1 MTMDYVSLISERK
14 RLFAILKSLYEF
26 MLIWQELDDI
36 RQQGKQ
42 PGKTLLDTIQVPDD
56 FSLSASFGKNG
67 INVHYHDKTGST
79 VLTPSAF
86 TSILRNYVTKL
97 SSLENHSQELDDTFL
112 AALEKEKALKED
124 IKTMSQ
130 KVSALEKEMKGEY
143 VHLNYDERANC
154 DGDKEALRKDVS
166 FWRTLFTFSL
176 FSYVS
181 LMIYYFWKQGLLF
194 H

>member
-1 MTMDYVSLISERK
+1 MDYVSLTSERK
-14 RLFAILKSLYEF
+14 KLFAILKSLYEF

-42 PGKTLLDTIQVPDD
+42 PGKTLLDTIQIPDD

-86 TSILRNYVTKL
+86 TSILRNYVIKL
-97 SSLENHSQELDDTFL
+97 SSLENSFQILDDEFFKVMKNEQIL
-112 AALEKEKALKED
+112 KEDKKLLSQKVLKLEKEL
-124 IKTMSQ
+124 
-130 KVSALEKEMKGEY
+130 KGER
-143 VHLNYDERANC
+143 VILNYNEREDC
-154 DGDKEALRKDVS
+154 EKDKETLSKDIS
-166 FWRTLFTFSL
+166 FWRTLFTFNIFLS
-176 FSYVS
+176 VS